1 MTTINEI
8 APDVFR
14 INTYFPDFN
23 LGFSQFLVRDEEPL
37 LFHTGM
43 RGLFPIVRDA
53 VAKLI
58 DPADLRWM
66 GFSHFEADEC
76 GSINEWQAIAP
87 HATPVSS
94 MIGKMVSVD
103 DFATRPAKGMVDG
116 EEFSTGA
123 HTFRF
128 IQTPHVPHGWDA
140 GMLFDT
146 SNSVLFC
153 SDLLHQNGDVEPRT
167 SESVLDRV
175 KDTLVEYQ
183 ASPLANYLPYTPMTD
198 SIMNRLVSLEPRVLA
213 AMHGSVFEGNGGQAL
228 KDYAGIVR
236 EVFGASS
243 NGHGVESVLVSESY
257 GR

>member
-14 INTYFPDFN
+14 INTYFSDFN

-43 RGLFPIVRDA
+43 RGLFPVVRDA

-58 DPADLRWM
+58 DPKDLRWM

-87 HATPVSS
+87 NATPVCS
-94 MIGKMVSVD
+94 MVGKMVSVD
-103 DFATRPAKGMVDG
+103 DFATRSAKGMVDG

-128 IQTPHVPHGWDA
+128 IQTPHVPHCWEA
-140 GMLFDT
+140 GLLFDT
-146 SNSVLFC
+146 TSSVLFC
-153 SDLLHQNGDVEPRT
+153 SDLMHQNGDVEPLT
-167 SESVLDRV
+167 SENILDRTRE
-175 KDTLVEYQ
+175 TLIEYQ
-183 ASPLANYLPYTPMTD
+183 ASPLANYFPYTPMTAP
-198 SIMNRLVSLEPRVLA
+198 IMEKLVSLNPKVLA
-213 AMHGSVFEGNGGQAL
+213 AMHGSVFEGDGAKAL
-228 KDYAGIVR
+228 KDYSAIVR
-236 EVFGASS
+236 EVFG
-243 NGHGVESVLVSESY
+243 SVSIAAPSAA
-257 GR
+257 